1 MHVISGI
8 LLSLLQLSNAVLVS
22 DFYPFG
28 DETMD
33 GRLSPNDDDSSRI
46 QLSATIPFFGTGH
59 NSIFVST
66 TDHRRLAHYL
76 KCYYAHL
83 QGKQ

>member
-8 LLSLLQLSNAVLVS
+8 ITLTLLQLSNAVPLR

-28 DETMD
+28 VETTD

-46 QLSATIPFFGTGH
+46 QISITVPFFGTGH
-59 NSIFVST
+59 NSIFVSIIN
-66 TDHRRLAHYL
+66 HKL
-76 KCYYAHL
+76 
-83 QGKQ
+83 

>member
-1 MHVISGI
+1 MHVLISCI
-8 LLSLLQLSNAVLVS
+8 LLSQLQLSITVPVR

-28 DETMD
+28 AETTD

-46 QLSATIPFFGTGH
+46 QLSTTLPFFGTGH

-66 TDHRRLAHYL
+66 ITDHTIREADSLL
-76 KCYYAHL
+76 EML
-83 QGKQ
+83 F

>member
-8 LLSLLQLSNAVLVS
+8 ILTLLQLSNAVPLR

-28 DETMD
+28 NETTD

-46 QLSATIPFFGTGH
+46 QLSTTIPFFGTGH
-59 NSIFVST
+59 NSIFVSIIIG
-66 TDHRRLAHYL
+66 HRL
-76 KCYYAHL
+76 
-83 QGKQ
+83 